1 MGVIMRKKPKIRLK
15 IDMAEIAKRAK
26 VSKMTV
32 SRAVNNPKKV
42 GKKTLLKINKIIKE
56 TNFAIN
62 QNAKFFRSGCSNN
75 VFCFIQRF
83 FYPKAAL
90 FR

>member
-1 MGVIMRKKPKIRLK
+1 MRKKGSFKQK

-32 SRAVNNPKKV
+32 SGAVNNPKKV
-42 GKKTLLKINKIIKE
+42 GKKTLVKINKIIKE

-62 QNAKFFRSGCSNN
+62 QSSIR
-75 VFCFIQRF
+75 
-83 FYPKAAL
+83 
-90 FR
+90 